1 MKDKS
6 AAAYTIKWL
15 NRNKQH
21 WHEIDYFGRT
31 KIIIIDKPDA
41 PKIVLKR
48 VGEIND
54 ARVGVKWVKKEM
66 RAMQNRKWPF
76 LFLKIKKR
84 HPQRGC
90 LMQIP
95 RRYPRKY

>member
-41 PKIVLKR
+41 PKIVLER
-48 VGEIND
+48 VREIND
-54 ARVGVKWVKKEM
+54 SRAGVKWAKKQI
-66 RAMQNRKWPF
+66 RALCNGK
-76 LFLKIKKR
+76 
-84 HPQRGC
+84 
-90 LMQIP
+90 
-95 RRYPRKY
+95 